1 MFNSGEVNF
10 NKKMDIAIGVF
21 LGLGLAASCG
31 LRVFVPLLITSI
43 GSLMGWV
50 HLSHGFEWMGS
61 WPAFAIFCT
70 ATIAEIGAYYIPWL
84 DNALDTG
91 SVPLAAIAGTLLSVS
106 FMTELPPMV
115 QWTLGIIVGGGTAA
129 IIKTAAGATRL
140 GSSASTGGFANWLI
154 ATFEHFASFVM
165 SILSYLIPVIM
176 GIIAVFVFIY
186 SIYRINLWR
195 RRKREI
201 SAV

>member
-1 MFNSGEVNF
+1 
-10 NKKMDIAIGVF
+10 MDIAIGVF

-31 LRVFVPLLITSI
+31 FRVFVPLLITNI
-43 GSLMGWV
+43 GSLFGWV
-50 HLSHGFEWMGS
+50 NLSHGFEWMGS
-61 WPAFAIFCT
+61 WPAFAIFLT

-84 DNALDTG
+84 DNILDTV
-91 SVPLAAIAGTLLSVS
+91 SVPLATAAGTLLSVS

-140 GSSASTGGFANWLI
+140 GSSASTGGFTNWI
-154 ATFEHFASFVM
+154 VATVEHIASFVM
-165 SILSYLIPVIM
+165 SILSYLLPFIM
-176 GIIAVFVFIY
+176 GFVAVGIFAY

-195 RRKREI
+195 KRRRIHPSENMN
-201 SAV
+201 S